1 MSSSLPLPAAAKF
14 NGNGE
19 PPDDFFEIEKSCTSL
34 KSIGLPFDVFF
45 IGLAK
50 PPDKSIGVNVLD
62 VPGIRV
68 VRVL

>member
-1 MSSSLPLPAAAKF
+1 MSSSLPFPPAEKF
-14 NGNGE
+14 NGE
-19 PPDDFFEIEKSCTSL
+19 PDDFFEMEKSCTSL
-34 KSIGLPFDVFF
+34 KSIGPPFDVFF
-45 IGLAK
+45 IGFTK